1 MVPSYDPAVTSGPR
15 VVVGAPVFEKAA
27 YLPAAVDS
35 LLAQSFE
42 DFALVLVDDR
52 SGDDTAAVARAYAE
66 RDPRVHVHVNERRL
80 GMLGNTRRALSLAR
94 ELFPSAEFWALGS
107 DHDVWHSRFIE
118 TLMGLLDAHPEAVLA
133 APSVE
138 RIDEHGRPYPPKAR
152 VKQWAT
158 LGAEDPRER
167 ARLAFRTMAA
177 GTMVYGLFRTS
188 TLDRL
193 GHYRDVLVPDRLLLF
208 EAALHGATV
217 QAPEVLWQ
225 RRFKGLAD
233 TDRQRRGF
241 WPQGPPAYARLP
253 WWVQHTGALAWTYG
267 RHAAGRPL
275 GVGRLGGMRLALSY
289 LRLALAMRA
298 RQRWRRG
305 LGTLSMIRQ
314 RLPGGTGKPAR
325 KPAAKKRAK
334 EARAR

>member
-1 MVPSYDPAVTSGPR
+1 MTPGHARPR
-15 VVVGAPVFEKAA
+15 AVVGAPLFENAA
-27 YLPAAVDS
+27 YLPAAVES

-42 DFALVLVDDR
+42 DFALILVDDR
-52 SGDDTAAVARAYAE
+52 SGDDTVTVARGYAE
-66 RDPRVHVHVNERRL
+66 HDPRVHVHVNEHRL

-94 ELFPSAEFWALGS
+94 ELVPAAEFWALAS
-107 DHDVWHSRFIE
+107 DHDVWHPRFLE
-118 TLMGLLDAHPEAVLA
+118 TLIGLLDAHPEAVLA
-133 APSVE
+133 VPWVE
-138 RIDEHGRPYPPKAR
+138 RIDEHGRPYPAKAR
-152 VKQWAT
+152 VKQVAT
-158 LGAEDPRER
+158 LGVEDPRER
-167 ARLAFRTMAA
+167 AARAFRTMAA
-177 GTMVYGLFRTS
+177 GTMVYGLFRTH

-233 TDRQRRGF
+233 TGRQRRGF

-267 RHAAGRPL
+267 RHGAGRPL
-275 GVGRLGGMRLALSY
+275 GVGRLGGVHLALVY
-289 LRLALAMRA
+289 LRLALAMRS

-305 LGTLSMIRQ
+305 LGRLSALRR
-314 RLPGGTGKPAR
+314 RLPGASRKPAR
-325 KPAAKKRAK
+325 KPGAKKRVK
-334 EARAR
+334 EARVR